1 MTILLTTFAA
11 MTAFI
16 RELWNLFKEP
26 KYRAILVWL
35 LGILLVGTVFY
46 HLVEGWSWFDSLYFS
61 VITLSTV
68 GYGDFSPTTTVS
80 KLFTVVYI
88 FLGISI
94 FVSFASM
101 LAKERVSMHKQRVG
115 KKAQSESE
123 PTGKGNPH

>member
-1 MTILLTTFAA
+1 MGIFITTLAA
-11 MTAFI
+11 MGSLF
-16 RELWNLFKEP
+16 RELEYLLKKP
-26 KYRAILVWL
+26 KYRAVFIWMFV
-35 LGILLVGTVFY
+35 ILLIGTVFY
-46 HLVEGWSWFDSLYFS
+46 RLAEGWSWLDSLYFS

-68 GYGDFSPTTTVS
+68 GYGDLSPTTAVS

-123 PTGKGNPH
+123 G

>member
-46 HLVEGWSWFDSLYFS
+46 HLVEGWSWLDSFYFS

-68 GYGDFSPTTTVS
+68 GYGDFSPTMAIS

-101 LAKERVSMHKQRVG
+101 LTKERVRMHKQRVG
-115 KKAQSESE
+115 KEAQSESE
-123 PTGKGNPH
+123 P

>member
-1 MTILLTTFAA
+1 MTIILTTFTA

-35 LGILLVGTVFY
+35 CAILLAGTVFY

-68 GYGDFSPTTTVS
+68 GYGDFSPTTTAS
-80 KLFTVVYI
+80 KLFTMVYI

-101 LAKERVSMHKQRVG
+101 LTKERVSRHKQRVG
-115 KKAQSESE
+115 KKAQSES
-123 PTGKGNPH
+123 GG